1 MDNVRTGLK
10 AGPYRNDRKQLVVIT
25 AVGRFSD
32 RLAVKAGR
40 GQFSGRLGLMAS
52 SVGDGL

>member
-10 AGPYRNDRKQLVVIT
+10 AGPYRNDRKQLVAIT

-32 RLAVKAGR
+32 RLAVKA
-40 GQFSGRLGLMAS
+40 
-52 SVGDGL
+52 SVGESFQAVSG